1 MNKLLLSFLVFA
13 FISFSTLA
21 SEEEDILNAITVL
34 NEAASEFLGV
44 SLEALTLLSQSGDGS
59 YIPKS
64 YLESSKRMNLIK
76 QLKESGYVELEERFG
91 LPDGQ
96 ETKEIFMR
104 IMPTKKGITVIASI
118 RMVNHNKSMQPT
130 ANALSD

>member
-1 MNKLLLSFLVFA
+1 MNKRLLSFLVFT

-59 YIPKS
+59 YIPIS

-91 LPDGQ
+91 LPSGQ
-96 ETKEIFMR
+96 EAKEVFMR
-104 IMPTKKGITVIASI
+104 IMPTKKGMTVIASI
-118 RMVNHNKSMQPT
+118 KMVNHNESMQPT
-130 ANALSD
+130 ENASSD